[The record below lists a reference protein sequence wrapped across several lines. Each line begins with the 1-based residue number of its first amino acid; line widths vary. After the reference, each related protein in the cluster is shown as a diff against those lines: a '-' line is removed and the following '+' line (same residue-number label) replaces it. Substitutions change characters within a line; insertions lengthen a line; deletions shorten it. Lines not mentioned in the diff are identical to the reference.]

1 MYIYHSIL
9 QITPLCQPTLL
20 VGKYH
25 KRNGTNTIRRLTFI
39 VYMNNMHNHLNFVA
53 QKAFVWYQL
62 VDNLG
67 GNVPFALKWGPRGQ
81 RPPTARYLPP
91 KSRSQ

>member
-1 MYIYHSIL
+1 MPTYGIYVD
-9 QITPLCQPTLL
+9 
-20 VGKYH
+20 VGS
-25 KRNGTNTIRRLTFI
+25 GGS
-39 VYMNNMHNHLNFVA
+39 A
-53 QKAFVWYQL
+53 PKAFVWYQL

-91 KSRSQ
+91 KSRSLDITALYLPSGYPWGLAGDRTS